1 MSFSRSGP
9 RTVNSVGKCHFGE
22 WHLYTT
28 NHSQDAWKKLVVDDV
43 QDIIVPDSYI
53 RIVRDNITPENREY
67 MIFFH
72 GEAKFLSEH
81 FKRFKPEY
89 ENAFTRLKFEDIQAA
104 KDYVDQFIERLNNLL
119 VFI

>member
-1 MSFSRSGP
+1 VSSSKSGP
-9 RTVNSVGKCHFGE
+9 RTVNSVGKCHFGK

-28 NHSQDAWKKLVVDDV
+28 DFSQDAWKKLVVDDE
-43 QDIIVPDSYI
+43 QGIIVPDSYI
-53 RIVRDNITPENREY
+53 RIVRDNKNPANREY

-72 GEAKFLSEH
+72 GEARFLSEH
-81 FKRFKPEY
+81 FQRFKPEY
-89 ENAFTRLKFEDIQAA
+89 EGPSSKLKFEDIQAA